1 MTKIIIVD
9 YSLEIVIAIITN
21 DYFEQ
26 IYAIVWSYMPYFHI
40 IYIYKKRLKT
50 LFLNFYC
57 FSIALSLKCQLYIGL
72 VSSLNKKGKMMHG
85 IIMCYTKTKRKKR
98 KNGLLKLYI
107 LFTIKQNILLYN
119 LYDQGSRLT
128 LESSGTRT

>member
-26 IYAIVWSYMPYFHI
+26 IYAIVWSCMPYF
-40 IYIYKKRLKT
+40 YIKYLKKRLKT

-57 FSIALSLKCQLYIGL
+57 FSIALSHKCQLYIGL
-72 VSSLNKKGKMMHG
+72 VSSLNKKKVKLCMGYV
-85 IIMCYTKTKRKKR
+85 I
-98 KNGLLKLYI
+98 LKLKEKMVY
-107 LFTIKQNILLYN
+107 
-119 LYDQGSRLT
+119 
-128 LESSGTRT
+128 